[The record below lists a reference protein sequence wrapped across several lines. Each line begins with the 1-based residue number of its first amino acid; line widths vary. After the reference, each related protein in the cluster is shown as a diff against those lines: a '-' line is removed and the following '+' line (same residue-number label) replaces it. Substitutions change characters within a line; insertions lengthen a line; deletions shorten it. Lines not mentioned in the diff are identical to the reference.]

1 MEPTDQT
8 KTNSILLALL
18 VTFLWAT
25 SWVLIK
31 WGLSDISP
39 LIFAGIR
46 YFLAFLCLLPFI
58 LTKSRRE
65 EITKLRGRDWLL
77 LLLLGVL
84 YYALTQGAQFAGLAV
99 LPAMSVSLILSFTSL
114 FVAALGIKTLG
125 EKPSKLQWVGLA
137 LNILGACLYFYPV
150 RFPREQWLAVGIV
163 FLGMLGNSV
172 SMVIGRKINRD
183 IHLAPINVTTISM
196 GFGSILLLAAG
207 IIMEAPPKLEFNNW
221 VLIVWLAVVNTALA
235 FTWWNKALQKLE
247 AMEASIINNTIMVQI
262 AVLAWVVLGERMDS
276 LEILGVTLAASGAV
290 LVQLRRKP
298 EAKEIQTEE
307 TIA

>member
-1 MEPTDQT
+1 MKPSDQT

-39 LIFAGIR
+39 LMFAGIR
-46 YFLAFLCLLPFI
+46 YFLAFLCLLPFA
-58 LTKSRRE
+58 LSKTRRD
-65 EITKLRGRDWLL
+65 EIAQMRKRDWLL
-77 LLLLGVL
+77 LLLLGAL

-114 FVAALGIKTLG
+114 FVAALGIRTLG
-125 EKPSKLQWVGLA
+125 EKPGLLQWIGLV

-150 RFPREQWLAVGIV
+150 QFPQKQWLAVGIV
-163 FLGMLGNSV
+163 FLGMVGNSV
-172 SMVIGRKINRD
+172 STVIGRKINRD
-183 IHLAPINVTTISM
+183 IRLAPISVTTISM

-207 IIMEAPPKLEFNNW
+207 LITEDLPRLTLSNW
-221 VLIVWLAVVNTALA
+221 GLVVWLAVINTALA

-262 AVLAWVVLGERMDS
+262 AILAWLVLGERMDS
-276 LEILGVTLAASGAV
+276 LEILGVSLTAIGAV
-290 LVQLRRKP
+290 LVQLQRPAIKREK
-298 EAKEIQTEE
+298 
-307 TIA
+307 

>member
-1 MEPTDQT
+1 MKPSDQT
-8 KTNSILLALL
+8 KTNSILLGLL

-46 YFLAFLCLLPFI
+46 YFLAFLCLLPFA
-58 LTKSRRE
+58 LTKTRRD
-65 EITKLRGRDWLL
+65 EIAQLRKRDWLL
-77 LLLLGVL
+77 LLLLGAL
-84 YYALTQGAQFAGLAV
+84 YYALTQGAQFAGLAM

-114 FVAALGIKTLG
+114 FVAALGIRTLG
-125 EKPSKLQWVGLA
+125 EKPGIMQWIGLA

-150 RFPREQWLAVGIV
+150 QFPQKQWLAVGIV

-172 SMVIGRKINRD
+172 STVIGRKINRD
-183 IHLAPINVTTISM
+183 IRLAPISVTTISM

-207 IIMEAPPKLEFNNW
+207 LTLEDLPRLTLSNW
-221 VLIVWLAVVNTALA
+221 GLVVWLAVINTALA

-262 AVLAWVVLGERMDS
+262 AILAWVVLGERMDS
-276 LEILGVTLAASGAV
+276 LEILGVSLTAIGAV
-290 LVQLRRKP
+290 LVQLRRPAVK
-298 EAKEIQTEE
+298 
-307 TIA
+307 